1 MQLGTFKRQGQSRIS
16 KRWGQ
21 TNEIIAELTNYH
33 HFHSLTACNIY
44 GIMVL
49 VRFIVVFVW
58 EAFAL
63 WSHLLKHIAHPLE
76 CIMEMKSLLLCVCF
90 FFCFFFNIS
99 PGMTSCCFFSSA
111 GVVFLSFFFFFYYT
125 EGRERGEKTEV
136 KRKRKKVS
144 MQVFIQG

>member
-1 MQLGTFKRQGQSRIS
+1 MRLGTFKRQGQSRIS

-76 CIMEMKSLLLCVCF
+76 CIMEMKSLLLLCMCV
-90 FFCFFFNIS
+90 FFFNIS
-99 PGMTSCCFFSSA
+99 PDMTSCCFF
-111 GVVFLSFFFFFYYT
+111 FLCWCCISMIFVFFFYT
-125 EGRERGEKTEV
+125 EEGERGEKTEV
-136 KRKRKKVS
+136 KRKRKKES